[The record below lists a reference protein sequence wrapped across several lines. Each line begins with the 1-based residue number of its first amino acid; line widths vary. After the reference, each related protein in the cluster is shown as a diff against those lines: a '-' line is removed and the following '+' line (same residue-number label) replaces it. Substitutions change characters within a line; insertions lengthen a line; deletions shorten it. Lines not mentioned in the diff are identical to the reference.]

1 MYINEI
7 RALDSEAILDT
18 IEDLKAT
25 HFRLRLEKASGQ
37 LANPNVIRETKRD
50 IARCLTVL
58 RERELAAEMADEDNG
73 NG

>member
-7 RALDSEAILDT
+7 RAMENEAILDT

-58 RERELAAEMADEDNG
+58 RERELAAELAGEDNG

>member
-1 MYINEI
+1 MHISEI
-7 RALDSEAILDT
+7 RAMDREAILDT

-37 LANPNVIRETKRD
+37 LANPNVVRETKRD

-58 RERELAAEMADEDNG
+58 RERELAADMAGEDSDDA
-73 NG
+73 

>member
-7 RALDSEAILDT
+7 RDMDNEAILDT

-58 RERELAAEMADEDNG
+58 RERELAAEMAGEDNG

>member
-1 MYINEI
+1 MHVSEI
-7 RALDSEAILDT
+7 RAMDREGILDT

-25 HFRLRLEKASGQ
+25 QFRLRLEKASGQ

-58 RERELAAEMADEDNG
+58 RERELAIEIAGEDESDA
-73 NG
+73 

>member
-7 RALDSEAILDT
+7 RAMDNEAILDT

-50 IARCLTVL
+50 VARCLTVL
-58 RERELAAEMADEDNG
+58 RERELAAAMAGEDNG

>member
-1 MYINEI
+1 MHVSEI
-7 RALDSEAILDT
+7 RAMDREGILDT

-25 HFRLRLEKASGQ
+25 QFRLRLEKASGQ

-58 RERELAAEMADEDNG
+58 RERELAIEVAAEDGSDA
-73 NG
+73 

>member
-7 RALDSEAILDT
+7 RDMDNEAILDT

-58 RERELAAEMADEDNG
+58 RERELAAEMSGEDNG